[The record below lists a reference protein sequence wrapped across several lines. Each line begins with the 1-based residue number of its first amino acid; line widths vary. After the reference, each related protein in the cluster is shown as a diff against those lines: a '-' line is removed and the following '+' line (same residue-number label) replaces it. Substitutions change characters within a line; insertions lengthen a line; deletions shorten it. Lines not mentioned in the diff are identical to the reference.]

1 MQSMRMRPVVTD
13 LAWCVTTMSCAK
25 TAEPIEVM
33 FWMCTRV
40 GPRNHILGGRPGP
53 PGEGAICGNILRSVR
68 ENVCNNS
75 KNVKVMFLDFE
86 ENVKNVTTVSEA
98 T

>member
-33 FWMCTRV
+33 FGMCTRV
-40 GPRNHILGGRPGP
+40 GPPKEPGGRPGP

-75 KNVKVMFLDFE
+75 KNVKSHVFGF
-86 ENVKNVTTVSEA
+86 
-98 T
+98 